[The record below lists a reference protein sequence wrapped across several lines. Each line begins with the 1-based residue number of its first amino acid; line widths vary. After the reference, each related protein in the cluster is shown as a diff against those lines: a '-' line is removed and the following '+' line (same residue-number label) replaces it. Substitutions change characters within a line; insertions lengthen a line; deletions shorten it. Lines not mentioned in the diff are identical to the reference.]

1 MQEFDET
8 KAVGLMLEA
17 IGADKADENL
27 RDSACEVLDLIY
39 DYYESHGELNMS
51 DLDED
56 SDDDPAAIA
65 AYVARH
71 LAKNGPECGF
81 TPDQLVKMVESEID
95 YEDSLI

>member
-39 DYYESHGELNMS
+39 DYYESHGEL
-51 DLDED
+51 DED
-56 SDDDPAAIA
+56 GDDDPAAIA
-65 AYVARH
+65 AYVGTQ

-81 TPDQLVKMVESEID
+81 TPDQLVKMVVSEID